1 MAIDRKILPPED
13 GQDPPQPGASPHTA
27 PASETQPLLS
37 PSSRTG
43 QRQNQSHS
51 RSRSADS
58 ESSDGEDEEAQ
69 SYTASSRRSHTSRQG
84 SSAETAQPISSTS
97 YGAISSSAPTPLALP
112 AENDTSPADSI
123 LNDEPPPAYEPRPS
137 DLTEVEQEE
146 RRIRR
151 RKRRRRRL
159 IRNIFGIGL
168 VVLVVGGVIGVSI
181 FFGSRRGKGRNR
193 GDGLIPDPP
202 QLIVPAN
209 STRIRWSE
217 PERIPASE
225 LPDYLAPD
233 FQLYPIYQS
242 NASVRIPFP
251 YLQPDATSP
260 ASTKHSSDPSR
271 WTGSMDDVLFV
282 RVGGGG
288 LMCEITFVDPKT
300 EEDDNE
306 PIQVRF
312 VTQYSSLELR
322 ESAKVYAVLESSEET
337 YSSSD
342 GYPTTQ
348 QLPISPSSTFLPPR
362 PPTLPGGGNSSRP
375 LRRGIIIATDPTL
388 KVDPRE
394 GVFGISVQLMIP
406 RHLALGTVEAVI
418 DTDDGILEW
427 NATVPEGNL
436 KSMTMRGKESRISFN
451 SHVTALDSITASTKS
466 GVILVQNATLEA
478 PQIVLGTGH
487 GRIEARQLRS
497 SDQISLSVSHG
508 DLYAELEAP
517 TATLRTEVGALAGV
531 FNVSAGLSF
540 ETFTGNI
547 DASVLATQPR
557 HSRRGRPR
565 VQGQDSSRDMEQQ
578 HLWSAKAGAAD
589 GTADDERQGK
599 VNPVQIRGITDD
611 GTIALYID
619 QESQIRLDSM
629 VNTSNGDI
637 KIVHSPYFQGS
648 FDLYT
653 DTGEIAQARAPPSEE
668 LGALR
673 RFWST
678 DLLLVWFRSALC
690 QGRTWIRRPGRVD
703 PPGVQKPSWSDY
715 GSTVLGS
722 QRGQVRIV
730 FE

>member
-43 QRQNQSHS
+43 QRPNQS
-51 RSRSADS
+51 RSRSA
-58 ESSDGEDEEAQ
+58 ESDNSDGEDEEAQ
-69 SYTASSRRSHTSRQG
+69 SYTASSRRSPTSRQG
-84 SSAETAQPISSTS
+84 SSAETTQPPLPSSS
-97 YGAISSSAPTPLALP
+97 YGAISSAPAPP
-112 AENDTSPADSI
+112 GENDTSPPDSI
-123 LNDEPPPAYEPRPS
+123 LNEEPPPAYEPRPS
-137 DLTEVEQEE
+137 ELTEAEQEE

-151 RKRRRRRL
+151 RKRRRRRF
-159 IRNIFGIGL
+159 IRNLFGIGL
-168 VVLVVGGVIGVSI
+168 VVLVIGGVIGVSI
-181 FFGSRRGKGRNR
+181 FFGSRKGKGSN
-193 GDGLIPDPP
+193 GDDGLIPGPP

-242 NASVRIPFP
+242 NASVQIPFP
-251 YLQPDATSP
+251 YLQPDDI
-260 ASTKHSSDPSR
+260 STAGTHHSSDPPR
-271 WTGSMDDVLFV
+271 WTGSMNDVLFV

-300 EEDDNE
+300 EEDDND

-322 ESAKVYAVLESSEET
+322 ESAKKYAVLESSEET
-337 YSSSD
+337 DSSSD
-342 GYPTTQ
+342 GYSTTQ

-362 PPTLPGGGNSSRP
+362 PPTLPGGRNSSRP

-451 SHVTALDSITASTKS
+451 SPVTALESITASTKS

-478 PQIVLGTGH
+478 PQIVLGTGN

-517 TATLRTEVGALAGV
+517 TATLRTEVGALAGI

-557 HSRRGRPR
+557 HLRRGRPR
-565 VQGQDSSRDMEQQ
+565 AQGQDSSRHREQQ
-578 HLWSAKAGAAD
+578 HRWSAKAGAAD
-589 GTADDERQGK
+589 GNADDERQGK

-637 KIVHSPYFQGS
+637 KIVHSPSFQGS

-703 PPGVQKPSWSDY
+703 PPGVQKPSWPDY

-722 QRGQVRIV
+722 QRGQVRVV